1 MSNEFKFAN
10 LVQRA
15 NFNKWLAQYTHREE
29 ALIAAFVEMEKLR
42 ANNEILLK
50 AVGAVSSLIDESHGV
65 SGLHL
70 NGDIAPW
77 SELRAGGRFEEWL
90 VDFDA
95 ACQLL
100 DPPEKE
106 TKP

>member
-42 ANNEILLK
+42 ANNEKMVKMLRDFATELGQTESKRVNDI
-50 AVGAVSSLIDESHGV
+50 VDSL
-65 SGLHL
+65 
-70 NGDIAPW
+70 
-77 SELRAGGRFEEWL
+77 
-90 VDFDA
+90 
-95 ACQLL
+95 
-100 DPPEKE
+100 EKE
-106 TKP
+106 TKPLGDSNET